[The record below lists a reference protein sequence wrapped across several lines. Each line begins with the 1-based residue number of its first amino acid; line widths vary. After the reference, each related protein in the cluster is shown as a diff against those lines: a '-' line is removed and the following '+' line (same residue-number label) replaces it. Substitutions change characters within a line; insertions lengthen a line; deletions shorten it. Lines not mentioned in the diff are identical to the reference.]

1 MTTKRT
7 IFSFLDYIMKNLYWL
22 KTLQNP
28 DQSDYVLQ
36 VLVSNVSPLI
46 SYELKDLKVML
57 LRKYNKTPT

>member
-1 MTTKRT
+1 
-7 IFSFLDYIMKNLYWL
+7 MKNLYWL

-36 VLVSNVSPLI
+36 VFLVSNVCPLI

-57 LRKYNKTPT
+57 LRKYNKTLAWEN